1 MATSNSTQILID
13 TAKRTVIKRV
23 GIFDTSGGNENL
35 TVVIDPRALSG
46 ALNANNLPYQSGNT
60 VASGFANS
68 AFTISRVVYNVDA
81 EVGHL
86 QLKWQGT
93 SADATIFALGVGSGD
108 TNPQYQLPAIPNNA
122 TGPTGNVTITTVGTT
137 ANAAYTLIIE
147 LHKDNRFFDA
157 GWGRDPAAFNYGDY
171 SITPPGGHG

>member
-1 MATSNSTQILID
+1 MATSNSTQILVD
-13 TAKRTVIKRV
+13 TTKRTVIKRV
-23 GIFDTSGGNENL
+23 GIFDTAGGNEAL

-46 ALNANNLPYQSGNT
+46 ALNANNLPYQTGNT

-68 AFTISRVVYNVDA
+68 AFTISRVLYNVDA

-93 SADATIFALGVGSGD
+93 TSDATIFALGVGSGD

-122 TGPTGNVTITTVGTT
+122 VGPTGNVTITTAGTT
-137 ANAAYTLIIE
+137 GNAAYTLIIE
-147 LHKDNRFFDA
+147 LHKDNRFYSSGQFT
-157 GWGRDPAAFNYGDY
+157 DPAAFNYPPYGV
-171 SITPPGGHG
+171 TP